1 MNVILMG
8 APGAGKGTQAKILM
22 DKLGTGR
29 LATGDLLRAAVTEGT
44 PLGREAQQ
52 YMDRGDLI
60 PDDVMLGI
68 VETSLASED
77 AAPGVVMDGFPRT
90 ISQAEGLD
98 RLLAARGTQV
108 DKVVKF
114 DVPDGELMIRLMG
127 RAAEEG
133 RSDDAPDI
141 IRKRLEVFRRE
152 TAPLISYYETR
163 GVLTTIDAT
172 GPVDEVAAR
181 VAQAL
186 GIS

>member
-22 DKLGTGR
+22 ERLGTRR
-29 LATGDLLRAAVTEGT
+29 LATGDLLRAAVKEDT
-44 PLGREAQQ
+44 PLGREAQV

-60 PDDVMLGI
+60 PDEVMLGI
-68 VETSLASED
+68 VEGKLASKD

-90 ISQAEGLD
+90 LAQAEGLD
-98 RLLAARGTQV
+98 RLLGARGARV

-127 RAAEEG
+127 RSAEEG

-141 IRKRLEVFRRE
+141 IRKRLEVYRRE
-152 TAPLISYYETR
+152 TAPLITYYEQR
-163 GVLTTIDAT
+163 GVLNSIDAT
-172 GPVDEVAAR
+172 GPVDAVAAR